1 MIMEVP
7 CCGGLLKIAKQA
19 VSMTKRI
26 IPVKVTVVSVQGK
39 VLKEEW
45 LPTKQIEYEK
55 VIG

>member
-19 VSMTKRI
+19 VSMAERI

-45 LPTKQIEYEK
+45 IPTKQIAYEK